1 MFSHFQ
7 RESLLKCSLPL
18 MISISSHNEMLKS
31 HLSEDFNQKMLSHLV
46 TNLYSVKT
54 KSCLDIQLTELTE
67 NTSST
72 DLNQYM
78 TDVKEVLKEEGG
90 IGEKMEVED
99 QEEEK
104 KEGDGRGDEK
114 ELLKGVQRTVAV
126 LMSVLDVDTFSDR
139 VNKLLKNLVGKI
151 DAL

>member
-1 MFSHFQ
+1 M
-7 RESLLKCSLPL
+7 
-18 MISISSHNEMLKS
+18 
-31 HLSEDFNQKMLSHLV
+31 